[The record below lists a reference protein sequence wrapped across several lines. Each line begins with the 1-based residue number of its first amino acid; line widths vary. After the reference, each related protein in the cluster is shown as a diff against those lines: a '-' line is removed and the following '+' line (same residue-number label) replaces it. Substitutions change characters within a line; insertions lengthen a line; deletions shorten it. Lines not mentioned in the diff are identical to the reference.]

1 MAQPP
6 RQPDRRSNSQ
16 SDLSDLEDSIVNTFD
31 ENDDDDI
38 EFADDTDDTT
48 QIEDDDDDFRRNE
61 DDVDDFDRTPDD
73 DDDPDDRRVSEPDD
87 QRQRQD
93 RREPENKRNEKFQ
106 FREDKAG
113 NFVDEDGNI
122 VVRAGKSRDIFVK
135 IKKAWQSEQRKVMDI
150 TQEFNKVITAGREL
164 HKKYTELQANKTLA
178 EQRGLTPEENQVA
191 VDLAA
196 LNKIDPKQ
204 AVRKI
209 LTIAHGNGIDLSDL
223 GVTGPLDAETVAKQ
237 AVEKYLAAQKPV
249 VKTDEELA
257 QEEADGFLKRWP
269 DARQHVDLIVQAK
282 ERYPLM
288 SFDQI
293 WFEILWN
300 AKRPQKQ
307 SQKKDERGDPR
318 HVIPR
323 NNSRGSTGGVVN
335 GKLSLKAVDPT
346 KSVHDIGQELL
357 RDIRAIEREG

>member
-6 RQPDRRSNSQ
+6 RQPDRNSRQ
-16 SDLSDLEDSIVNTFD
+16 SDQSDLEDRIVNTFD
-31 ENDDDDI
+31 EDDDDDVQ
-38 EFADDTDDTT
+38 FADDDDETIQTD
-48 QIEDDDDDFRRNE
+48 DDDDDFRRND
-61 DDVDDFDRTPDD
+61 DDVDDFDRETDD

-135 IKKAWQSEQRKVMDI
+135 IKKAWQAEQRKVVDI
-150 TQEFNKVITAGREL
+150 TQEFNKIHAAGRDL
-164 HKKYTELQANKTLA
+164 HTKYVALQAQKTLA
-178 EQRGLTPEENQVA
+178 EQRGLTPEENQQA

-223 GVTGPLDAETVAKQ
+223 GVTGPLDAKTVAEQ
-237 AVEKYLAAQKPV
+237 AVKDYIAQSKPV
-249 VKTDEELA
+249 PKTPEEEA

-269 DARQHVDLIVQAK
+269 DARQHVKLIVEAK
-282 ERYPLM
+282 DRYPSM

-293 WFEILWN
+293 WFEILFH

-307 SQKKDERGDPR
+307 SQKRDERGDPR

-357 RDIRAIEREG
+357 KDIRAIEREG